1 MRLIKGIDGFV
12 GSAILIT
19 GIILFWPSVWSIVTL
34 VYASICALIAVYL
47 IGVEKGKK
55 END

>member
-1 MRLIKGIDGFV
+1 MKLIKGIDGIV
-12 GSAILIT
+12 CSAILIT
-19 GIILFWPSVWSIVTL
+19 GIILFWPSVWSIITL
-34 VYASICALIAVYL
+34 IYASICTLIAVYL